1 MSELDDFMNSHHD
14 ACDTTMGTSSMVCE
28 GQTFDVV
35 ANLSTNMT
43 DGDMGG
49 LEPNVQAM
57 VTAQP
62 SAVTNPKN
70 LKNKRCTIDGVA
82 YRVHSVDVGP
92 VAVHF
97 SLIDPNESR

>member
-1 MSELDDFMNSHHD
+1 MSELDDFMNAQHD
-14 ACDTTMGTSSMVCE
+14 ACDTTMGTSSMTCD

-62 SAVTNPKN
+62 SDVTNPRN
-70 LKNKRCTIDGVA
+70 MKNKRCTVDGVA
-82 YRVHSVDVGP
+82 YRVHSVDVGT